1 MDLPIKMKATGDADP
16 VTAVLALF
24 VRKTAP
30 CKGNL
35 VDCEVAANM
44 IFIDSLLE
52 AETPNT
58 FLKALPD
65 EYLKIKMMDV
75 SEFRNQDD
83 TKNPLKRVPVRMP
96 PRDLQV
102 GDQCYIYNHSL
113 YKTFRPIG
121 SWYGE
126 FAFVYSHGRSESSL
140 AEGLCI
146 RRARQE
152 RHALPV
158 LQRLR

>member
-1 MDLPIKMKATGDADP
+1 MDLPIKMKPTGDADP
-16 VTAVLALF
+16 AAAVLALF

-83 TKNPLKRVPVRMP
+83 TKNPLKRVPVLMP

-102 GDQCYIYNHSL
+102 GDQCYIYNHPL

-121 SWYGE
+121 SGTGN
-126 FAFVYSHGRSESSL
+126 SRSCTHTRSESSL

-158 LQRLR
+158 LQRVR